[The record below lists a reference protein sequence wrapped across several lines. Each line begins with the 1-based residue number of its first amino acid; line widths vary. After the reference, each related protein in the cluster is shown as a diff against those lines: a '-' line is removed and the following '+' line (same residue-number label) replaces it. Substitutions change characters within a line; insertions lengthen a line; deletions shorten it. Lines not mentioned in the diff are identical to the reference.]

1 MKLELTS
8 EQLKTVEIALAEL
21 SNSDIWTSGRNEAD
35 IDRIA
40 DRAVYIL
47 NIIETYNKKNPSKK

>member
-8 EQLKTVEIALAEL
+8 EQLKTVEIALTEL
-21 SNSDIWTSGRNEAD
+21 FNSDIWTLTQNEAD

-47 NIIETYNKKNPSKK
+47 NIIETYNKNNPSKK

>member
-21 SNSDIWTSGRNEAD
+21 SNSDIWTLTQNEAD

-40 DRAVYIL
+40 GRAVYIL
-47 NIIETYNKKNPSKK
+47 NIIETYNKNNPS

>member
-21 SNSDIWTSGRNEAD
+21 SNSDIWTLTQNEAD

-47 NIIETYNKKNPSKK
+47 NIIETYNKNNPS

>member
-21 SNSDIWTSGRNEAD
+21 SNSDIWTLTQNEAD

-47 NIIETYNKKNPSKK
+47 NIIETYNKNNPSKK